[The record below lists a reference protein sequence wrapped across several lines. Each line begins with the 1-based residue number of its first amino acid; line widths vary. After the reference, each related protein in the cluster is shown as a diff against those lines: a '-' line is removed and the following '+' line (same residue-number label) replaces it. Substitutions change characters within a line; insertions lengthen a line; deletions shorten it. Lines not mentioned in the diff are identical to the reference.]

1 MAFKADNVQIIVL
14 AGGLATRLGA
24 LTQNTPKSMVKINGK
39 PFLEYQLEMFKQS
52 GFNRVLICLGH
63 LGEQIES
70 YFGDGS
76 RFGIDIKYSYEDKPL
91 GTAGALK
98 NAALLLDDSFFTIY
112 GDSYISP
119 DFEDIWNVF
128 HSKNKQGL
136 MTVYKNNNLYDSSN
150 TIISEDIVTR
160 YDKCNKTPDM
170 ACIEYGLNLFHKDML
185 ARIPK
190 DCFYELGDVFI
201 SLIADNELLAYEVK
215 ERFYEIGSPSGL
227 DDFITYMGVNK

>member
-1 MAFKADNVQIIVL
+1 MSFKPDNVQIIVL

-39 PFLEYQLEMFKQS
+39 PFLEYQLEMFKKS

-63 LGEQIES
+63 LGEQIEG

-76 RFGIDIKYSYEDKPL
+76 RFGIDIKYSYEEKPL

-98 NAALLLDDSFFTIY
+98 NAGALLGDRFFTIY
-112 GDSYISP
+112 GDSYITP
-119 DFEDIWNVF
+119 DFDDIWNVF
-128 HSKNKQGL
+128 LSKNKQGL
-136 MTVYKNNNLYDSSN
+136 MTVYKNNNLYDASN
-150 TIISEDIVTR
+150 TIISGDIVTK

-170 ACIEYGLNLFHKDML
+170 ACIEYGLNLFHKDVL

-201 SLIADNELLAYEVK
+201 SLIADNELSAYEVK

-227 DDFITYMGVNK
+227 QDFISYIGANK

>member
-1 MAFKADNVQIIVL
+1 MSFKTDNVQMVVL

-24 LTQNTPKSMVKINGK
+24 LTHNLPKSMVKINGK
-39 PFLEYQLEMFKQS
+39 PFLEHQLEMFKRS

-70 YFGDGS
+70 YFSDGS
-76 RFGIDIKYSYEDKPL
+76 RFDIDIRYSCEDKPL

-98 NAALLLDDSFFTIY
+98 NAATLLDDKFFTIY
-112 GDSYISP
+112 GDSYINP

-128 HSKNKQGL
+128 QSKNKQGL

-150 TIISEDIVTR
+150 TVISGDRVTR
-160 YDKCNKTPDM
+160 YDKRNKTPDM
-170 ACIEYGLNLFHKDML
+170 ACIEYGVNLFHRDIL

-190 DCFYELGDVFI
+190 NCFYELGDVFI

-215 ERFYEIGSPSGL
+215 ERFYEIGSLSGL
-227 DDFITYMGVNK
+227 QDFIFYTGANK